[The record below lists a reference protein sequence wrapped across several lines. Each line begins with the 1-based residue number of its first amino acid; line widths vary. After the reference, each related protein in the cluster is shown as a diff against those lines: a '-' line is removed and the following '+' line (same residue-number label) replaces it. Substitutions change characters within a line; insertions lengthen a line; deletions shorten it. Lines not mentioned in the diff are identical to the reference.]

1 MRSEYFL
8 ASERLG
14 FRAWRKEDLP
24 LAMELWTDVRV
35 TGPLGGPYTPD
46 RICARLERE
55 MAAQLE
61 FGMQYWPIFLLVDGR
76 HVGVCGLRPWRI
88 EEKIPE
94 LGYHLRP
101 EFWRQGLAVEAGRA
115 AIEYGFGRLGAKAIF
130 AGHHPE
136 NVASRKVLLTLGF
149 RYAGDEM
156 FPETGILEPTYRLEA
171 SSWRSDEGPE

>member
-1 MRSEYFL
+1 ML
-8 ASERLG
+8 

-76 HVGVCGLRPWRI
+76 HVGFAGCGRGGLRR
-88 EEKIPE
+88 
-94 LGYHLRP
+94 
-101 EFWRQGLAVEAGRA
+101 
-115 AIEYGFGRLGAKAIF
+115 
-130 AGHHPE
+130 
-136 NVASRKVLLTLGF
+136 GF
-149 RYAGDEM
+149 R
-156 FPETGILEPTYRLEA
+156 
-171 SSWRSDEGPE
+171 SWDTT